1 MTLED
6 FLSRLDGVHGRG
18 NQYSAKCPAHD
29 DHRASLSVSAGED
42 GKILVT
48 CHAGCTVPEIAEAM
62 GLEIGD
68 LFQRATPE
76 QDFRPEAKAYIV
88 ATYKYLS
95 PEGVRYEKQ
104 RFSDK
109 SFRWRQPDGK
119 GGWKY
124 NRQGIT
130 PTLYGTGE
138 NPLPDHV
145 YFVEGEKDADNL
157 RAHSVAAV
165 SPPDGAKSK
174 WRPQYTEALKGKHVV
189 ILPDNDKPGREL
201 AGKAAEELAGKAA
214 SVKVLD
220 LKKEFPELPEK
231 GDISDL
237 LASMPAEDVFMKLEA
252 LELATPEWS
261 EEEAQKEDPF
271 LSCFRTLDAFEE
283 EEPEWIIP
291 GWIPKEQITLL
302 AADGGVGKTTIWCDI
317 LSALSSGT
325 NCILDPPGYVRKPE
339 KVGFLTTEDSV
350 RKKLRKK
357 LRIAG
362 ANLHNIVSPDFLT
375 DKEGNLRDMKFGSEK
390 MRRFIASFKL
400 VICIFDPVQGFIPP
414 DINMGSRNAM
424 RDCMAPLISLGE
436 EYGTTFLVICH
447 TNKRKGAWGRDRIAD
462 SADLW
467 DIARSVIMA
476 GITEDRSTRYL
487 SNEKNNYS
495 QLQETI
501 LFTIGQNGLPQRI
514 GTTWKRD
521 REYMQDAVLAAS
533 APKRE
538 DCKQFLL
545 NLLDKNGGRMKSKEM
560 EEQAKEAGYSGITIR
575 RAKDELKKC
584 DAVRYKNEGFGNEKV
599 WIVEKTEFS
608 EPDTFSPENS
618 LGGSATQE

>member
-1 MTLED
+1 MTLQD
-6 FLSRLDGVHGRG
+6 ILSRLEGVHGSG
-18 NQYSAKCPAHD
+18 KQYSAKCPAHD
-29 DHRASLSVSAGED
+29 DKRASLSISVGED
-42 GKILVT
+42 GKILFN
-48 CHAGCTVPEIAEAM
+48 CHAGCQAQEVARAL
-62 GLEIGD
+62 GLSMED
-68 LFQRATPE
+68 LFPE
-76 QDFRPEAKAYIV
+76 GKPRREHSPASRSQKPGLV
-88 ATYKYLS
+88 ATYRYLS

-138 NPLPDHV
+138 TPLPDRV
-145 YFVEGEKDADNL
+145 YFVEGEKDVDNL
-157 RAHSVAAV
+157 RAHGFAAV

-174 WRPQYTEALKGKHVV
+174 WQSQYTEALKGCQVV
-189 ILPDNDKPGREL
+189 ILPDNDAPGREL
-201 AGKAAEELAGKAA
+201 AAKAAAALIEEAA

-220 LKKEFPELPEK
+220 LTKEWPDLPEK
-231 GDISDL
+231 GDISDI
-237 LASMPAEDVFMKLEA
+237 LAQAPAEDVFLKLEA
-252 LELATPEWS
+252 LELSTPAWS
-261 EEEAQKEDPF
+261 KETEKKADPF
-271 LSCFRTLDAFEE
+271 LSCFKPLDFFEE
-283 EEPEWIIP
+283 EEAEWIVP
-291 GWIPKEQITLL
+291 GWIPKGQLTLI
-302 AADGGVGKTTIWCDI
+302 AADGGVGKTTLWCNI
-317 LSALSSGT
+317 VSAMSSGT
-325 NCILDPPGYVRKPE
+325 SCILDPPGYTRKAE

-350 RKKLRKK
+350 RKKLKKK
-357 LRIAG
+357 LRLAG
-362 ANLHNIVSPDFLT
+362 ANPHNIITPDFLA
-375 DKEGNLRDMKFGSEK
+375 DKEGLLQGLKFGSEK
-390 MRRFIASFKL
+390 LRRFVSSFNL
-400 VICIFDPVQGFIPP
+400 VLCVFDPVQGFVPP

-476 GITEDRSTRYL
+476 GATGDRNIRYL
-487 SNEKNNYS
+487 SNEKNNYA

-501 LFTIGQNGLPQRI
+501 LFTIGEDGQIMRT

-521 REYMQDAVLAAS
+521 REYMQEAVVAAS

-545 NLLDKNGGRMKSKEM
+545 KLLDENGGRMKSKEM
-560 EEQAKEAGYSGITIR
+560 EERAKECGYSQKTIR
-575 RAKDELKKC
+575 NAKDELKSSS
-584 DAVRYKNEGFGNEKV
+584 AIRYKNEGFGAEKV

-608 EPDTFSPENS
+608 EPDAYIPEN
-618 LGGSATQE
+618 EP